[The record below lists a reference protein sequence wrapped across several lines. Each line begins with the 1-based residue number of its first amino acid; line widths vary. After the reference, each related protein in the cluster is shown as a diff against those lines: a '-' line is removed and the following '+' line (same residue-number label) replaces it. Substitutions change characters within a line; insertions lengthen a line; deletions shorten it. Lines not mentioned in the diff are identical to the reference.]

1 MERQRGAELDVMKA
15 AVYLGKEQ
23 IDVLEV
29 ADPSL
34 EDGEVLIK
42 VDACAV
48 CGTDLR
54 TYRHGDKKIEP
65 PRILGHEFCGTIV
78 DSRADG
84 KVTLGDRV
92 VMYIVMPCGQCRYC
106 GMGRANLC
114 VNRTT
119 MSYHHDG
126 AFAPFV
132 KVPAKA
138 VRNGQLFKVESE
150 IPSDQM
156 GLAEPL
162 GCVINA
168 HGKLNIGVYDTV
180 AVIGA
185 GPIGVMH
192 AVVSRLQGAQKV
204 WLMDTME
211 NRLRLG
217 GQFDID
223 GTIQVKPDHSHIAKM
238 NELTDGFGPSV
249 VIVACSSAHAQ
260 ADALE
265 IVGKGGR
272 VEFFGG
278 LPKSA
283 PTAVLNTNHLHYKE
297 IVITGSYSE
306 KMSDFQASQAMIQS
320 GRFPAEKII
329 THRLPL
335 DRITEAFSLME
346 SGEALKVCIDPSR
359 MV

>member
-1 MERQRGAELDVMKA
+1 MLA
-15 AVYLGKEQ
+15 AVYKGKET
-23 IDVLEV
+23 IEVEDVS
-29 ADPSL
+29 DPSL
-34 EDGEVLIK
+34 GEGEVLIE

-65 PRILGHEFCGTIV
+65 PRILGHEFCGRV
-78 DSRADG
+78 VESRANG
-84 KVTLGDRV
+84 SSNVSVGDRV
-92 VMYIVMPCGQCRYC
+92 VMYIVLPCGTCRYC
-106 GMGRANLC
+106 KKGRANLC
-114 VNRTT
+114 QNRTT

-126 AFAPFV
+126 AFAPLM
-132 KVPAKA
+132 KVPAKG
-138 VRNGQLFKVESE
+138 VSNGHLFKVESDM
-150 IPSDQM
+150 PSDQM

-168 HGKLNIGVYDTV
+168 HGKLKIDLYDTV

-192 AVVSRLQGAQKV
+192 AVIARLQGAQKV
-204 WLMDTME
+204 WVLDTME
-211 NRLRLG
+211 NRLAMAER
-217 GQFDID
+217 FDID
-223 GTIQVKPDHSHIAKM
+223 GTVQVQSDGSHLERM
-238 NELTDGFGPSV
+238 QELTDGLGPDV
-249 VIVACSSAHAQ
+249 VIVACSNAHAQ

-306 KMSDFQASQAMIQS
+306 KMSDFQASQALIQS
-320 GRFPAEKII
+320 GRFPADKII
-329 THRLPL
+329 THHLPL
-335 DRITEAFSLME
+335 ERINEAFPLME
-346 SGEALKVCIDPSR
+346 SGEALKVCIEPK
-359 MV
+359 